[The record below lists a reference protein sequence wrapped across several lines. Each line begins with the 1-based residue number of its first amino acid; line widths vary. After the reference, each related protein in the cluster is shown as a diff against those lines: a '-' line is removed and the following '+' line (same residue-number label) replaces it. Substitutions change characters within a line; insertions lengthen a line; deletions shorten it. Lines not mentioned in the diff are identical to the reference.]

1 VRNIGRLFSKDN
13 SWKRGEHV
21 LKSFVTVVLLAC
33 LIGSAVVAQTTA
45 AGPSAR
51 EPEITASGRGE
62 VRLPPTYAILT
73 VNVTTRATAAV
84 EAAFQNARRVEAITS
99 ALRRAGLS
107 EKDITT
113 AGYRLEQN
121 YEHPRNAEPRPAGF
135 SAHTTIRA
143 EVRSLEN
150 LGRVIDAA
158 IAGGATG
165 VSGIHFLA
173 SNTEEARRSA
183 MAEAVRQ
190 AKADAEVL
198 ARAAG
203 GSLGRLIALNS
214 GGISQPLRRDMSDLQ
229 LQSVVLA
236 AGGFAGPTNIV
247 PAELNVTAFAS
258 GRWEFIAGASR

>member
-1 VRNIGRLFSKDN
+1 MLKLF
-13 SWKRGEHV
+13 V
-21 LKSFVTVVLLAC
+21 PVVLFASLT
-33 LIGSAVVAQTTA
+33 GTPGVAQTA
-45 AGPSAR
+45 VAGPSAR

-73 VNVTTRATAAV
+73 VDVTTRANAAV
-84 EAAFQNARRVEAITS
+84 EAASQNARKVEAIRN
-99 ALRRAGLS
+99 ALRSAGLT

-135 SAHTTIRA
+135 TAHPTIRA
-143 EVRSLEN
+143 EVRPLEN

-173 SNTEEARRSA
+173 ANTEETRRSA

-190 AKADAEVL
+190 AKADAKVL
-198 ARAAG
+198 ATAAG

-214 GGISQPLRRDMSDLQ
+214 GGVSQPFRRDMSDVQ
-229 LQSVVLA
+229 LQSVVVTGALSA
-236 AGGFAGPTNIV
+236 PTNIV
-247 PAELNVTAFAS
+247 PAELNVTAMAF
-258 GRWEFIAGASR
+258 GRWEFIPSPTR

>member
-1 VRNIGRLFSKDN
+1 M
-13 SWKRGEHV
+13 
-21 LKSFVTVVLLAC
+21 LKSFVTVVLPAC
-33 LIGSAVVAQTTA
+33 LMASAAVAQTTA

-73 VNVTTRATAAV
+73 INVTTRAKAAV
-84 EAAFQNARRVEAITS
+84 EAAAENARRVEAITR
-99 ALRRAGLS
+99 ALRSAGLA

-113 AGYRLEQN
+113 AGYRLEQT
-121 YEHPRNAEPRPAGF
+121 YEHPRNAEARPVGF

-143 EVRSLEN
+143 EVRPLEN

-165 VSGIHFLA
+165 VSGIQFLA
-173 SNTEEARRSA
+173 SNTEEARRTA

-190 AKADAEVL
+190 AKADADVL

-214 GGISQPLRRDMSDLQ
+214 GGVVQPRRDMYDVQ
-229 LQSVVLA
+229 LQSLVA
-236 AGGFAGPTNIV
+236 SAGGMAAATNIV
-247 PAELNVTAFAS
+247 PGELNVTAMVL
-258 GRWEFIAGASR
+258 GRWEFIPGTSR